1 MLSLKGRQDDI
12 MPYNGRFGID
22 IYAQDE
28 HNANAWRWFGTSGG
42 AAQRASS
49 QEEFLSLRPLPENEP
64 RKYTVYFPTH
74 IPVSSLQIGVPESA
88 SLTSYEPHKGQQ
100 PIAIWASS
108 IGQGGAPP
116 RIANAALQSGCQIL
130 IFRPLRESGVVQNA
144 GMTWISK

>member
-1 MLSLKGRQDDI
+1 MIVSGLLSLTGRQDDI

-28 HNANAWRWFGTSGG
+28 NNGNSWRWFGTSAG
-42 AAQRASS
+42 AAQRSSS
-49 QEEFLSLRPLPENEP
+49 QEQFQSLRPLPDNKP

-88 SLTSYEPHKGQQ
+88 SLESYQPYEGQQ

-108 IGQGGAPP
+108 IGQGG
-116 RIANAALQSGCQIL
+116 
-130 IFRPLRESGVVQNA
+130 VVQNA

>member
-1 MLSLKGRQDDI
+1 

-49 QEEFLSLRPLPENEP
+49 QEPFLSLRPLPNNEP

-74 IPVSSLQIGVPESA
+74 IPVSSLQIGVPDSALFES
-88 SLTSYEPHKGQQ
+88 YDPHKGQQ

-108 IGQGGAPP
+108 IGQGG
-116 RIANAALQSGCQIL
+116 
-130 IFRPLRESGVVQNA
+130 VVQNA